1 MAGRRKI
8 RSDDPVVPKAL
19 ISSAKRFT
27 GAGDP
32 VRMARAGGSG
42 WQDAA
47 WHFYNTIGEYAY
59 AVNWVGNLLSRAK
72 LYATIDDGNGPRK
85 LPPEDPASQYL
96 DALFLDTQGKST
108 ALQQIGVHY
117 TVAGEAY
124 IVGTERDD
132 GDHWEVV
139 AATRI
144 RGDKRADN
152 TLQWYVDGIAL
163 PGDPFV
169 MRIWRPHPVEK
180 GCATSPSRAALPI
193 LSEIERLTMH
203 VAAQVDSRLISAG
216 IVFLPNEMTFAV
228 IDEDGNTITGSSDLF
243 VQTLQDVA
251 SRAIANRDSASALVP
266 IVISADGESL
276 DKPNHMKFWSD
287 LDAQAIEL
295 RTEAIRRLA
304 LSMDM
309 PPEILTGQG
318 DTNHWS
324 AWSIDESAIKSH
336 TEPLLARIA
345 DDLAIGYLRSML
357 TDDGMDPEEAR
368 AYGIGVDTTEMR
380 LRPNRSAEAL
390 ELYDR
395 GVLNATTL
403 VEETGFKV
411 DNIQDDAEHKRWFLN
426 KVAAGQ
432 TTPEVVE
439 AALRLL
445 GLDLDVRVDPDPP
458 EDRPEQHE
466 QRPDPSLVEHPRQEI
481 PDVNEASLL
490 AASEVLVFRAL
501 ERAGNRLRNKI
512 QRKIPG
518 VGAAETYMFHKVDT
532 GTLEFVLED
541 AWQNVDRFAAKYGA
555 DPQRLTDCLDAY
567 TRAILVEQK
576 PHDPEMMRAFVSLLK
591 VTA

>member
-1 MAGRRKI
+1 
-8 RSDDPVVPKAL
+8 VVPKAL

-32 VRMARAGGSG
+32 ARIARAGGSG

-72 LYATIDDGNGPRK
+72 LYATRDDGNGPER
-85 LPPEDPASQYL
+85 LPSNDPASGYL
-96 DALFLDTQGKST
+96 DALFLDSQGKAT

-124 IVGTERDD
+124 IVGTEDTD
-132 GDHWEVV
+132 GDHWDIV
-139 AATRI
+139 ASTRI
-144 RGDKRADN
+144 RRENDR
-152 TLQWYVDGIAL
+152 WMVDGHAL
-163 PGDPFV
+163 PADALV
-169 MRIWRPHPVEK
+169 IRIWRPHPVEK

-203 VAAQVDSRLISAG
+203 VAAQVDSRLVSAG

-345 DDLAIGYLRSML
+345 DDLAIGYLRGML

-380 LRPNRSAEAL
+380 LRPNRSQEAL
-390 ELYDR
+390 ELWDR
-395 GVLNATTL
+395 GVLNAQTL
-403 VEETGFKV
+403 VEETGFKAE
-411 DNIQDDAEHKRWFLN
+411 NIQDDAEHRRWFID
-426 KVAAGQ
+426 KVASGQ
-432 TTPEVVE
+432 TQPEIVE
-439 AALRLL
+439 AALRAL
-445 GLDLDVRVDPDPP
+445 GINLEVRAEVDDPDP
-458 EDRPEQHE
+458 DRPDSHE
-466 QRPDPSLVEHPRQEI
+466 ARPTPSLQEHPSRDM
-481 PDVNEASLL
+481 PDINEASLL

-541 AWQNVDRFAAKYGA
+541 AWQNVDRFAARYGA

-591 VTA
+591 VTS

>member
-1 MAGRRKI
+1 MARRKT

-19 ISSAKRFT
+19 IASAKRFT

-32 VRMARAGGSG
+32 VRTAKAGGSG

-72 LYATIDDGNGPRK
+72 LYATRDDGDGPKR
-85 LPPEDPASQYL
+85 LPSTDPASQYL
-96 DALFLDTQGKST
+96 SALFLDEQGKST

-124 IVGTERDD
+124 IVGEERAD

-144 RGDKRADN
+144 RGDRRSDN
-152 TLQWYVDGIAL
+152 SMQWYVDGIPL
-163 PGDPFV
+163 NGDPLV
-169 MRIWRPHPVEK
+169 IRIWRPHPVEK
-180 GCATSPSRAALPI
+180 LAATSPSRAALPI

-345 DDLAIGYLRSML
+345 DDLATGYLRGML

-380 LRPNRSAEAL
+380 LRPNRSQEAM
-390 ELYDR
+390 ELWDR
-395 GVLNATTL
+395 GVLSASTL
-403 VEETGFKV
+403 VEETGFKQ
-411 DNIQDDAEHKRWFLN
+411 DNIQDDAEHRRWLID

-432 TTPEVVE
+432 TTPEAVI
-439 AALRLL
+439 AALEAL
-445 GLDLDVRVDPDPP
+445 GVVLNVREDPDPP

-466 QRPDPSLVEHPRQEI
+466 ARPTPSLQEHPRQEI
-481 PDVNEASLL
+481 PDTNEASLI

-501 ERAGNRLRNKI
+501 ERAGNRLKNKT
-512 QRKIPG
+512 QRRIPG
-518 VGAAETYMFHKVDT
+518 VAAAEAYLYHKVDT
-532 GTLEFVLED
+532 GTLDFVLED
-541 AWQNVDRFAAKYGA
+541 AWSAVGRFAPKYGA

-576 PHDPEMMRAFVSLLK
+576 PHDPAMMRTFINLLK
-591 VTA
+591 AAS

>member
-8 RSDDPVVPKAL
+8 RTDDPVVPKAL

-32 VRMARAGGSG
+32 IRMARSGGSG

-72 LYATIDDGNGPRK
+72 LYATKDDGEGPVR
-85 LPPEDPASQYL
+85 LPAQDTASLYL
-96 DALFLDTQGKST
+96 DALFLDSQGKST

-124 IVGTERDD
+124 IVGTEHED

-139 AATRI
+139 ASNRI
-144 RGDKRADN
+144 RGDQRSDN
-152 TLQWYVDGIAL
+152 TMQWYVDGIPL
-163 PGDPFV
+163 LGDPFV

-180 GCATSPSRAALPI
+180 GAATSPSRAALPI

-345 DDLAIGYLRSML
+345 DDLAVGYLRSML
-357 TDDGMDPEEAR
+357 VDDGMSPEDAR

-395 GVLNATTL
+395 GVLNASTL
-403 VEETGFKV
+403 VEETGFKQ
-411 DNIQDDAEHKRWFLN
+411 DNIQDEAEHKQWFLN
-426 KVAAGQ
+426 KVASGQ

-445 GLDLDVRVDPDPP
+445 GLNLEVRVDPDPP
-458 EDRPEQHE
+458 EDRPDQHE
-466 QRPDPSLVEHPRQEI
+466 GRPAPSLEEHPRQEI
-481 PDVNEASLL
+481 PDINEASLL

-532 GTLEFVLED
+532 GTLDFVLED
-541 AWQNVDRFAAKYGA
+541 AWASVGRFAEKYGA
-555 DPQRLTDCLDAY
+555 DPRRLTDCLDAY

-591 VTA
+591 VTT

>member
-72 LYATIDDGNGPRK
+72 LYATRDDGNGPVR

-124 IVGTERDD
+124 IVGTEHQD

-152 TLQWYVDGIAL
+152 TIQWYVDGIPL
-163 PGDPFV
+163 EGDPFV

-357 TDDGMDPEEAR
+357 TDDGMDPEDAR

-411 DNIQDDAEHKRWFLN
+411 DNIQDDAEHRRWFLN
-426 KVAAGQ
+426 KVASGQ

-439 AALRLL
+439 AALREL
-445 GLDLDVRVDPDPP
+445 GVDLDVRVDPDPP

-466 QRPDPSLVEHPRQEI
+466 QRPDPSLVEHPRQEM
-481 PDVNEASLL
+481 PDVNEAALV

-541 AWQNVDRFAAKYGA
+541 AWQNVDRFATKYGA

-576 PHDPEMMRAFVSLLK
+576 PHDSEMMRTFINLLK
-591 VTA
+591 ATS

>member
-1 MAGRRKI
+1 MARARKT
-8 RSDDPVVPKAL
+8 RTDDPVPPKAL
-19 ISSAKRFT
+19 LASAKRFT

-32 VRMARAGGSG
+32 SRTASRGGTG

-72 LYATIDDGNGPRK
+72 LYATKDDGDGPRK
-85 LPPEDPASQYL
+85 LPSSDPASQYL
-96 DALFLDTQGKST
+96 DALFLDQQGKAT

-124 IVGTERDD
+124 IVGTDGPD
-132 GDHWEVV
+132 GDQWEVV
-139 AATRI
+139 AASRI
-144 RGDKRADN
+144 SQQNG
-152 TLQWYVDGIAL
+152 TWLVDLVPLTGN
-163 PGDPFV
+163 PFI

-228 IDEDGNTITGSSDLF
+228 IDEAGNVITGSSDLF

-251 SRAIANRDSASALVP
+251 SRAIQNRDSASALVP

-318 DTNHWS
+318 DSNHWS

-345 DDLAIGYLRSML
+345 DDLAVGYLRSML
-357 TDDGMDPEEAR
+357 VQDGMLPEEAR
-368 AYGIGVDTTEMR
+368 SYGIGVDTTEMR
-380 LRPNRSAEAL
+380 LRPNRSEEAM

-395 GVLNATTL
+395 GVLNAATL

-411 DNIQDDAEHKRWFLN
+411 DNIQDSAEHKRWFLD
-426 KVAAGQ
+426 KVASGQ
-432 TTPEVVE
+432 TTPELVE
-439 AALRLL
+439 AALRAL
-445 GLDLDVRVDPDPP
+445 GVVLDVQADPDAPD
-458 EDRPEQHE
+458 DRPDQHE
-466 QRPDPSLVEHPRQEI
+466 ARPTPSLNDHPSLDMPDPNEI
-481 PDVNEASLL
+481 AL
-490 AASEVLVFRAL
+490 AASCEVLVFRAL
-501 ERAGNRLRNKI
+501 ERAGNRLKNKI

-532 GTLEFVLED
+532 GTLDFVLED
-541 AWQNVDRFAAKYGA
+541 AWTAVDRFASKYGA
-555 DPQRLTDCLDAY
+555 DPQRLSDCLDAY
-567 TRAILVEQK
+567 TRAIMVEQK
-576 PHDPEMMRAFVSLLK
+576 PHDEAMMRSFINLLK
-591 VTA
+591 VTS

>member
-1 MAGRRKI
+1 MVDGH
-8 RSDDPVVPKAL
+8 AL
-19 ISSAKRFT
+19 
-27 GAGDP
+27 
-32 VRMARAGGSG
+32 
-42 WQDAA
+42 
-47 WHFYNTIGEYAY
+47 
-59 AVNWVGNLLSRAK
+59 
-72 LYATIDDGNGPRK
+72 
-85 LPPEDPASQYL
+85 PA
-96 DALFLDTQGKST
+96 DALV
-108 ALQQIGVHY
+108 I
-117 TVAGEAY
+117 
-124 IVGTERDD
+124 
-132 GDHWEVV
+132 
-139 AATRI
+139 
-144 RGDKRADN
+144 
-152 TLQWYVDGIAL
+152 
-163 PGDPFV
+163 
-169 MRIWRPHPVEK
+169 RIWRPHPVEK

-203 VAAQVDSRLISAG
+203 VAAQVDSRLVSAG

-345 DDLAIGYLRSML
+345 DDLAIGYLRGML

-380 LRPNRSAEAL
+380 LRPNRSQEAL
-390 ELYDR
+390 ELWDR
-395 GVLNATTL
+395 GVLNAQTL
-403 VEETGFKV
+403 VEETGFKAE
-411 DNIQDDAEHKRWFLN
+411 NIQDDAEHRRWFID
-426 KVAAGQ
+426 KVASGQ
-432 TTPEVVE
+432 TQPEIVE
-439 AALRLL
+439 AALRAL
-445 GLDLDVRVDPDPP
+445 GINLEVRAEVDDPDP
-458 EDRPEQHE
+458 DRPDSHE
-466 QRPDPSLVEHPRQEI
+466 ARPTPSLQEHPSRDM
-481 PDVNEASLL
+481 PDINEASLL

-541 AWQNVDRFAAKYGA
+541 AWQNVDRFAARYGA

-591 VTA
+591 VTS